1 METRLMPIDPH
12 LKAQL
17 DQVAARR
24 RRLQF
29 WCKLAV
35 GWAAAAAVG
44 LALLEIERV
53 SGLASSLSLPVIA
66 ALGVGIIALLIVR
79 HGSRPPNTAS
89 LIIELERR
97 FPQLDGRLLTAA
109 QQQRRDGAELEF
121 LQDRLLKETLEH
133 SYRHDWTSL
142 IPESRV
148 TFGRLAHWMALLLFG
163 LVLWGLRTPGIH
175 ALLIRN
181 FASGITVTPG
191 DTTLERGDTLV
202 VLARFKGP
210 LPATVN
216 LVIGGGID
224 GRGHPHSEARIPLVK
239 SLADPMFGGSVPEV
253 TTNFEYHIAYAGG
266 RTRDFKVKVFEYPRL
281 ERADASLVFP
291 AYTGEKPKKIEDT
304 LRITAVEGS
313 RLDLALHLNK
323 PVRTAQLVAGGEQA
337 GTLPLKVEPNR
348 PEASL
353 PGFVLGHSAA
363 YNLELVDAEG
373 RTNKVP
379 SQFVFS
385 VLTNRTPELVLT
397 SPRGDMRP
405 SALQEITFRGTVW
418 DDFGVLAYGLGY
430 CQAGKDPV
438 LVTLGKDVPGKQKR
452 SFHYLL
458 RLEKLQVQPDQ
469 LVSWFAWADDL
480 GPDGRPRHTTGDLFF
495 GEIRPFDE
503 VFREGQGMAG
513 GSQQGTGGRQG
524 GGPAQRLAE
533 LQKQIINA
541 TWNIQRAANGMH
553 SSTPGVALP
562 PEQPAPKPGKAESS
576 RQRESNLWQPELMP
590 VGGSAVIGFQN
601 MLRTS
606 QVLLHVR
613 RGRSALHLR
622 RAQRHFSLGIGH
634 LPLFIGNAKCTI
646 PDAQCSMKWND
657 WSGVRLARTGFF
669 ERVVHQANEGNEQS
683 PRTFPAGFWPSH
695 VFGQLVPHSSS
706 PEPAPPPASNPHPH
720 VAVTGA
726 PATYLSDLAVVRQA
740 LEQAIQQ
747 AQAASARQQDPRTSP
762 IWRQTLKDMQSALE
776 RVKKASRSS
785 ASLSEALDAEQA
797 AYQCLLM
804 LQQHEYQVSLGRRQA
819 GGQGGGSRS
828 RAMQLELNEMD
839 LTQSQNRYETQ
850 SQAQAP
856 VSAQRREQLQISARL
871 QELARRQQDLND
883 RLKEL
888 QSALEQARTE
898 KERAEIRRRLKRLEE
913 EERKM
918 LSSVDALRQRMD
930 SPQNQ
935 SNMTQERR
943 QLDQTRQDVLRAS
956 QAAGQGAVS
965 QALASGTRAQ
975 RQLRQVQDEMRRKS
989 SSQFAQDLRQMR
1001 EQARELAKRQD
1012 DILKDMTQDS
1022 DAGRKS
1028 LSESPQR
1035 RRAGELLGGQTQL
1048 MTNLIQRASRV
1059 SEQAE
1064 ATEPLLSRQLYDTVR
1079 KFSQDS
1085 ARNVQDLQNQ
1095 LLSRGMMTRSL
1106 YDKLRDK
1113 SEQPAPKI
1121 MELTSA
1127 LLRLGFVPQATD
1139 TAQRVRD
1146 SLNHLKQGVEQAAS
1160 SVLGSDSDA
1169 LRLAQQEL
1177 NDLTSQLQR
1186 EIAQGQGRVTTT
1198 NRQASLSGEPGIA
1211 QNSGGISTNS
1221 PQAQLAQSSP
1231 QTAQSAR
1238 AARESSRGSRS
1249 GNQNADRLA
1258 SSSRNSQP
1266 GGRAQGQN
1274 RGQQRGESSNSGSRS
1289 SQRRGG
1295 GQRAG
1300 GQGARRLS
1308 SLAEGGAAGGGEGG
1322 NLTREVE
1329 TLLNRGSDWLS
1340 GPISGNDF
1348 IPWSE
1353 RLRDVEDMVDDPALR
1368 NELAAARQRAL
1379 VLRREFEKAAKK
1391 PDWAVVRLRVLN
1403 PLVEVQERIREELA
1417 RRASRDALVPID
1429 RDPVPSRYS
1438 ELVQHYYEELG
1449 KNK

>member
-1 METRLMPIDPH
+1 MPIDPH

-17 DQVAARR
+17 DEVAACRS
-24 RRLQF
+24 RLQF

-44 LALLEIERV
+44 LALLEIERA

-66 ALGVGIIALLIVR
+66 ALGIGTIAVLIIR
-79 HGSRPPNTAS
+79 HHSRQPDAAS

-109 QQQRRDGAELEF
+109 QQSRTEGAELGF
-121 LQDRLLKETLEH
+121 LQERLLKETLEH
-133 SYRHDWTSL
+133 SRRYDWAGL

-148 TFGRLAHWMALLLFG
+148 AFGRMAHWAALCLFG
-163 LVLWGLRTPGIH
+163 LVLWGLRTPGTR

-181 FASGITVTPG
+181 FVSGVTVTPG
-191 DTTLERGDTLV
+191 DANLERGDTLV

-216 LVIGGGID
+216 LVIDSATGGP
-224 GRGHPHSEARIPLVK
+224 GHPRSNARIPLVK

-253 TTNFEYHIAYAGG
+253 TTNFEYYIAYAGG
-266 RTRDFKVKVFEYPRL
+266 RTRDFKVTVFEYPRL
-281 ERADASLVFP
+281 ERADASLLFP
-291 AYTGEKPKKIEDT
+291 AYTREKPKHIEDT
-304 LRITAVEGS
+304 LRVTAVEGS

-323 PVRTAQLVAGGEQA
+323 PVRTANLLSTDKQA
-337 GTLPLKVEPNR
+337 ETIPLKVEPNR

-353 PGFVLGHSAA
+353 GGFVLGHSAT
-363 YNLELVDAEG
+363 YNLELVDAKG

-397 SPRGDMRP
+397 APRGDMRP
-405 SALQEITFRGTVW
+405 SPLQEITFRGTVW

-438 LVTLGKDVPGKQKR
+438 LVTLGKNVPAKQKR
-452 SFHYLL
+452 NFHYLL
-458 RLEKLQVQPDQ
+458 RLEQLHVQPDQ

-513 GSQQGTGGRQG
+513 GSQQGAGGQRS

-541 TWNIQRAANGMH
+541 TWNIQRAANGIR
-553 SSTPGVALP
+553 SSTPGGGSRS
-562 PEQPAPKPGKAESS
+562 EQPTPKPGKEQSSHQGESS
-576 RQRESNLWQPELMP
+576 VWKPGPMP
-590 VGGSAVIGFQN
+590 VGGSGVLESQN
-601 MLRTS
+601 MLQAS
-606 QVLLHVR
+606 QALLRVR
-613 RGRSALHLR
+613 RGRSAMHLR
-622 RAQRHFSLGIGH
+622 RAQRHFSLSIGH
-634 LPLFIGNAKCTI
+634 LPLFIGNAKCTM
-646 PDAQCSMKWND
+646 PNAQCSMRWENR
-657 WSGVRLARTGFF
+657 SEVRLARTGF
-669 ERVVHQANEGNEQS
+669 RGWLVHHANEGNEESSRAPQ
-683 PRTFPAGFWPSH
+683 AGFWASA
-695 VFGQLVPHSSS
+695 VFGQIGPQSSGPEPH
-706 PEPAPPPASNPHPH
+706 PQPAPPSHPH

-726 PATYLSDLAVVRQA
+726 PANYLSDLAVVRQA

-762 IWRQTLKDMQSALE
+762 IWSQTLKDMRSALE
-776 RVKKASRSS
+776 RMKEASQSS
-785 ASLSEALDAEQA
+785 APLSEALDAEQA

-804 LQQHEYQVSLGRRQA
+804 LQQHEYQVSLGRRQS
-819 GGQGGGSRS
+819 GGQGSGGRS
-828 RAMQLELNEMD
+828 RQMQLELDQMD

-856 VSAQRREQLQISARL
+856 VSSQGREQLEISARL

-898 KERAEIRRRLKRLEE
+898 EERAEIRRRLKRLEE
-913 EERKM
+913 DEQKM

-935 SNMTQERR
+935 SSMTQERL

-956 QAAGQGAVS
+956 QAAAQGEVS

-1001 EQARELAKRQD
+1001 EQARELASRQNE
-1012 DILKDMTQDS
+1012 ILKDMTDNS
-1022 DAGRKS
+1022 DTGRKS
-1028 LSESPQR
+1028 LSESPERQR
-1035 RRAGELLGGQTQL
+1035 ASELLAGQNHL
-1048 MTNLIQRASRV
+1048 MTNLIERASRV

-1079 KFSQDS
+1079 KFSQGS
-1085 ARNVQDLQNQ
+1085 AQNVQDIQNQ
-1095 LLSRGMMTRSL
+1095 LLSQGMMTRGL

-1113 SEQPAPKI
+1113 SEQPAPKV
-1121 MELTSA
+1121 MDLTSE

-1139 TAQRVRD
+1139 AAQRARD
-1146 SLNHLKQGVEQAAS
+1146 NLNRLKQGVEQAAS
-1160 SVLGSDSDA
+1160 SVLGNDSDA

-1177 NDLTSQLQR
+1177 NDLASQVQR
-1186 EIAQGQGRVTTT
+1186 EIAQGQGGAAQT
-1198 NRQASLSGEPGIA
+1198 NRQASPSGEEGTA
-1211 QNSGGISTNS
+1211 QNPGGISTNS
-1221 PQAQLAQSSP
+1221 PQAQLARSSRQAAQSPRGPRQSS
-1231 QTAQSAR
+1231 AS
-1238 AARESSRGSRS
+1238 SRS
-1249 GNQNADRLA
+1249 GDQNADQLA
-1258 SSSRNSQP
+1258 SSNRNNQP
-1266 GGRAQGQN
+1266 NGGAR
-1274 RGQQRGESSNSGSRS
+1274 
-1289 SQRRGG
+1289 
-1295 GQRAG
+1295 RAG

-1308 SLAEGGAAGGGEGG
+1308 SLTAGGAAGGGEGG

-1329 TLLNRGSDWLS
+1329 TLLNRGGEWLS
-1340 GPISGNDF
+1340 GPITGNDF
-1348 IPWSE
+1348 VPWSE

-1368 NELAAARQRAL
+1368 NELAAVRQRAL
-1379 VLRREFEKAAKK
+1379 VLRREYQKAARK

-1417 RRASRDALVPID
+1417 RRASHEALVPID
-1429 RDPVPSRYS
+1429 RDPVPSRYA

-1449 KNK
+1449 KDK